1 MVHLGAPEFPCQKLT
16 GKKIHLTGKEYFS
29 LSNLFFPV
37 RRNFSLSIIFFPVK
51 FWIFFPVNFSY
62 SSKIRTINSWWVT
75 HPHVEF
81 VTRVTHQ
88 WLINHVSKNLKMKFF
103 DQVLSGRSVGV
114 KLDDHESNWTLQK
127 IKTGRSKGIK
137 LDGLSKS
144 QKPDGQKG
152 WKWTV

>member
-1 MVHLGAPEFPCQKLT
+1 
-16 GKKIHLTGKEYFS
+16 
-29 LSNLFFPV
+29 
-37 RRNFSLSIIFFPVK
+37 
-51 FWIFFPVNFSY
+51 
-62 SSKIRTINSWWVT
+62 
-75 HPHVEF
+75 
-81 VTRVTHQ
+81 
-88 WLINHVSKNLKMKFF
+88 MKFF

-152 WKWTV
+152 